1 MSQDGIIFRGE
12 CEVSLT
18 VDCTC
23 GDTVDVVVT
32 ANPGGSDYP
41 ELRDMAYDAAGFS
54 ETGSCWTCDLSSAA
68 EDMADSEM
76 RDKKAEMEGSFA
88 Q

>member
-1 MSQDGIIFRGE
+1 MSQDGITFNGE

-41 ELRDMAYDAAGFS
+41 ELRDMAYDAAGYG
-54 ETGSCWTCDLSSAA
+54 ETGSCWTCDLSSAG
-68 EDMADSEM
+68 EDRADSDM
-76 RDKKAEMEGSFA
+76 RDRKARLEGSFA